1 MLLNIR
7 QSLDIFQMVPHV
19 SIIYWKYFHVNT
31 FKTFNISLMFDAK
44 TWKAKHWFYL
54 LWYMW
59 LGVHSTIKCI
69 NYAHNYSS
77 IGFQH
82 CFQLC
87 VNIILDRDTYK
98 TWLGK
103 ANCTWIKSLT
113 STLKRS
119 YKSFQDLWVQK
130 FQDTKMSWAI
140 WWTS

>member
-1 MLLNIR
+1 MLLNIL
-7 QSLDIFQMVPHV
+7 QSSDIFQMVPHV
-19 SIIYWKYFHVNT
+19 SITYWKYFHVNT
-31 FKTFNISLMFDAK
+31 FKTFNISLMFDVK

-59 LGVHSTIKCI
+59 WEYIQLSNVSIMLTII
-69 NYAHNYSS
+69 V
-77 IGFQH
+77 
-82 CFQLC
+82 QL
-87 VNIILDRDTYK
+87 VFNIDTCK

-103 ANCTWIKSLT
+103 ANCAWIKNLT

-140 WWTS
+140 IWWTS